1 MQEPNSIHKLPDLLN
16 LSLSP
21 TYIYNNQISVE
32 AGKFTNFSLMHNL
45 NNENMTWA
53 HLHACMHSASNFIL
67 NTKTALFHVQEALIE
82 RTWHIASEPSP
93 PPFHPLTPRSTP
105 SSPVNPYLP
114 PSLIKNQIIWSNC
127 LTTIPPSTSPPFLVR
142 SEQYQ
147 NSEVSLCLTTHK
159 YINDTHTHTHTH
171 THSLTHQFNSA
182 KVTGRS
188 LGLNWPDMEEAQSNH
203 QLRPNHTFISP
214 AHNTAII

>member
-1 MQEPNSIHKLPDLLN
+1 M
-16 LSLSP
+16 SP
-21 TYIYNNQISVE
+21 F
-32 AGKFTNFSLMHNL
+32 AC
-45 NNENMTWA
+45 
-53 HLHACMHSASNFIL
+53 LHAQRLKFYLKHKNCFIPRPGSFNWENVAHS
-67 NTKTALFHVQEALIE
+67 V
-82 RTWHIASEPSP
+82 RTLP

-159 YINDTHTHTHTH
+159 YINVTHTNTHTH